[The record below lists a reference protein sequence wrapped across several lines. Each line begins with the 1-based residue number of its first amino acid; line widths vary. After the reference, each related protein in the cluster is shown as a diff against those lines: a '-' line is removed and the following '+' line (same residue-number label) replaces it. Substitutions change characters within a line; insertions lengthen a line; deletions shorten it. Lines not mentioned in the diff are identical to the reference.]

1 MFMWFLNVSCSVVFF
16 SHYSWQSI
24 LIFAFLEV
32 TLKLIISFMCFL
44 LHRIINDRRLEELL
58 NTGVRKILG
67 QCMLWFLK
75 YFYWW
80 KRFVS
85 IMNVLPL
92 YILTI
97 QMCLIL
103 KISLHFLC
111 SVLNV
116 DMGRKASAV
125 LSYFISPILGM
136 ATICS

>member
-58 NTGVRKILG
+58 TTGVRKILG

-92 YILTI
+92 YILTM

>member
-58 NTGVRKILG
+58 TTGVRKILG